1 MVLLAYAGLQSIDDA
16 YYQAA
21 RIDGASNWSVFRY
34 IQLPKMKNVLI
45 IAILLRFMDSFMI
58 YTEPFV
64 LTGGGPG
71 NSTTLLSIDLVKAAL
86 GEFNLG
92 IAAAMSIVYFLMTLL
107 VCWIFYSYTMKGEGQ
122 Q

>member
-1 MVLLAYAGLQSIDDA
+1 LSSIPDA

-21 RIDGASNWSVFRY
+21 KIDGASAFAVFRY
-34 IQLPKMKNVLI
+34 IQLPKMKRVLI
-45 IAILLRFMDSFMI
+45 IALLLRFMDSFMV

-71 NSTTLLSIDLVKAAL
+71 NSTTFLSIDLVKAAI

-92 IAAAMSIVYFLMTLL
+92 IAAAMSILYFLMTLL
-107 VCWIFYSYTMKGEGQ
+107 VCWVFYTAMMRGDES
-122 Q
+122 